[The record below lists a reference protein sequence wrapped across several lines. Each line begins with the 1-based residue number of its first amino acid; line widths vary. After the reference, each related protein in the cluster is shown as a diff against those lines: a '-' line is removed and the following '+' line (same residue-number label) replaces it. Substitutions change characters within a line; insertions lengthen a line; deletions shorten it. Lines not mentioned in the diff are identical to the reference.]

1 MRVLAGQRM
10 KAFHHHLSSGDHR
23 RAAAALALLAA
34 IASRGPVPAAE
45 LARGFDFD
53 LKALAKLARPPRW
66 EHVLAGVVLQSPF
79 VAGIGRSAASIRSV
93 HAL

>member
-1 MRVLAGQRM
+1 M

-23 RAAAALALLAA
+23 RATAALALLAA

-53 LKALAKLARPPRW
+53 LKALAKLARPPR
-66 EHVLAGVVLQSPF
+66 
-79 VAGIGRSAASIRSV
+79 
-93 HAL
+93 